1 MFAGIVPA
9 WFDPLRPYVAWLF
22 LAVALAGAG
31 FTLNALRPIK
41 GGRVLLIPA
50 FLSSWIVG
58 EMVAHQFVWQLVSTL
73 VFVWLGALDHWPG
86 WVALGLTTISWVALV
101 VMWVSARRAESVVR
115 GALADFQPFDDWPRV
130 PWTKLVTPL
139 LMGRRGVNRT
149 RGVEY
154 HRIGKK
160 RLLLDVYQPAQPGS
174 RRPAVLQIHGGG
186 WVLGSRRDQGLPL
199 LYHLASQGWVGFN
212 VDYRL
217 SPRATFPD
225 HLVDIKRALAW
236 IREHADEYGVDPD
249 FLVVTGGSAG
259 GHLTALMAL
268 TQNDP
273 SYQPGFESADTRVQ
287 AAVPFYGVYCF
298 VDRLKLYGPEF
309 FSMLI
314 EPLVMKAK
322 LADEPEKF
330 HRASPLDQVNG
341 DAPPFFIVHGDRDT
355 LAPVQ
360 YARELVRLLR
370 ERSSAAVAYAE
381 LPGAQHAFDIFY
393 SPRSVRVVEGVE
405 RFLSRI
411 HQNREGKH
419 ADAEPQGQ
427 RGSSAPA
434 PPSDATQTQQESTV

>member
-1 MFAGIVPA
+1 MFACIVPA
-9 WFDPLRPYVAWLF
+9 WFDTLQPYVAWLF
-22 LAVALAGAG
+22 LAVSLAGAG

-58 EMVAHQFVWQLVSTL
+58 EMVAHQFVWQLASTL
-73 VFVWLGALDHWPG
+73 VFVWLGALEHAPG
-86 WVALGLTTISWVALV
+86 WVALGVTTISWVALV
-101 VMWVSARRAESVVR
+101 VMWVSARQAEGVVR
-115 GALADFQPFDDWPRV
+115 GALAELQPFDHWPRV

-139 LMGRRGVNRT
+139 LMGRRGVKRT

-154 HRIGKK
+154 SRVGKK
-160 RLLLDVYQPAQPGS
+160 RLLLDVYQPAKAGS
-174 RRPAVLQIHGGG
+174 KRPAVLQIHGGG

-199 LYHLASQGWVGFN
+199 LYHLASHGWVGFN

-249 FLVVTGGSAG
+249 FVVVTGGSAG

-322 LADEPEKF
+322 LAEEPEKF
-330 HRASPLDQVNG
+330 HQASPLDRVSE
-341 DAPPFFIVHGDRDT
+341 DAPPFFVIHGDRDT

-360 YARELVRLLR
+360 YARELVRRLR
-370 ERSSAAVAYAE
+370 ERSRAAVVYAE

-411 HQNREGKH
+411 YQDRDGSRVVAQSQAPGRE
-419 ADAEPQGQ
+419 
-427 RGSSAPA
+427 
-434 PPSDATQTQQESTV
+434 

>member
-1 MFAGIVPA
+1 MAL
-9 WFDPLRPYVAWLF
+9 WLDPVRPYLPWLF
-22 LAVALAGAG
+22 LAVSLAGAG
-31 FTLNALRPIK
+31 FTLNALRPLK

-58 EMVAHQFVWQLVSTL
+58 EMVAHQFLWQLMATVL
-73 VFVWLGALDHWPG
+73 FVWLGALAAWPG
-86 WVALGLTTISWVALV
+86 WVALSLTAISWIALV
-101 VMWVSARRAESVVR
+101 AMWLSARRAEGVVR
-115 GALADFQPFDDWPRV
+115 GALAELAPFDEWPRV

-139 LMGRRGVNRT
+139 LMGRRGVKRT

-154 HRIGKK
+154 ARVGKK
-160 RLLLDVYQPAQPGS
+160 RLLLDVYEPASPG
-174 RRPAVLQIHGGG
+174 RKRPAVLQIHGGG

-199 LYHLASQGWVGFN
+199 LYHLASHGWVGFN

-249 FLVVTGGSAG
+249 FVVVTGGSAG
-259 GHLTALMAL
+259 GHLTAMMAL

-298 VDRLKLYGPEF
+298 VDRFKLHGPEF
-309 FSMLI
+309 FSMLL

-322 LADEPEKF
+322 LAKEPEKF
-330 HRASPLDQVNG
+330 HKASPLDQVNE
-341 DAPPFFIVHGDRDT
+341 DAPPFFVIHGDRDT

-370 ERSSAAVAYAE
+370 ERSHAPVVYAE

-405 RFLSRI
+405 RFLSRTYATWQTT
-411 HQNREGKH
+411 HDS
-419 ADAEPQGQ
+419 A
-427 RGSSAPA
+427 STSAPPQHA
-434 PPSDATQTQQESTV
+434 IE

>member
-1 MFAGIVPA
+1 MSPWLVE
-9 WFDPLRPYVAWLF
+9 LRPHLSWLF
-22 LAVALAGAG
+22 LVISLAGAG
-31 FTLNALRPIK
+31 FTLNAWRPLK

-50 FLSSWIVG
+50 FLSSWIVS
-58 EMVAHQFVWQLVSTL
+58 EMVAHQFFWQLVVTG
-73 VFVWLGALDHWPG
+73 VFIALGALEHWPG
-86 WVALGLTTISWVALV
+86 WVALSLTVISWVAQIV
-101 VMWVSARRAESVVR
+101 VWVSARRAEGVVR
-115 GALADFQPFDDWPRV
+115 TALAEFQPFDEWPRV
-130 PWTKLVTPL
+130 PWTKLFTPL
-139 LMGRRGVNRT
+139 LMGRRGVR
-149 RGVEY
+149 RQLGVEY
-154 HRIGKK
+154 GRVGKK
-160 RLLLDVYQPAQPGS
+160 RLLLDVYQPEAPGT

-199 LYHLASQGWVGFN
+199 LYHLASHGWVGFN

-225 HLVDIKRALAW
+225 HLIDIKRALAW

-249 FLVVTGGSAG
+249 FVVVTGGSAG

-273 SYQPGFESADTRVQ
+273 AYQPGFEDADTSVQ

-298 VDRLKLYGPEF
+298 VDRLKLYSPEF
-309 FSMLI
+309 FSMLL

-322 LADEPEKF
+322 LSEEPEKF
-330 HRASPLDQVNG
+330 RQASPLDRV
-341 DAPPFFIVHGDRDT
+341 DESAPPFFVIHGDRDT

-370 ERSSAAVAYAE
+370 EKSRAPVAYAE

-405 RFLSRI
+405 RFLNRVHAARAGRAESNRPDHGSRS
-411 HQNREGKH
+411 
-419 ADAEPQGQ
+419 AVDSAQ
-427 RGSSAPA
+427 RPPITQPGSAP
-434 PPSDATQTQQESTV
+434 

>member
-1 MFAGIVPA
+1 MPA
-9 WFDPLRPYVAWLF
+9 SVDAWTPYVAWLF

-31 FTLNALRPIK
+31 FTLNALRPVK

-58 EMVAHQFVWQLVSTL
+58 EMVAHQFVWQLLTTAL
-73 VFVWLGALDHWPG
+73 FVWLGALRHWPG
-86 WVALGLTTISWVALV
+86 WVALSLTAISWAALMA
-101 VMWVSARRAESVVR
+101 MWISARRAEKVVR
-115 GALADFQPFDDWPRV
+115 GSLSDFEPFDEWPRV
-130 PWTKLVTPL
+130 PWSKLVTPL
-139 LMGRRGVNRT
+139 LMSRRGVRRT
-149 RGVEY
+149 RGIEY
-154 HRIGKK
+154 SRVGKK
-160 RLLLDVYQPAQPGS
+160 RLLLDVYEPAAPGK

-225 HLVDIKRALAW
+225 HLVDIKRALSW

-249 FLVVTGGSAG
+249 FVVVTGGSAG

-273 SYQPGFESADTRVQ
+273 AYQPGFEAADTSVQ

-298 VDRLKLYGPEF
+298 VDRLKLYPPEF

-322 LADEPEKF
+322 LADAPEKF
-330 HRASPLDQVNG
+330 HEASPLDHVSA
-341 DAPPFFIVHGDRDT
+341 DAPPFFVIHGDRDT

-370 ERSSAAVAYAE
+370 ERSGAAVAYAE

-393 SPRSVRVVEGVE
+393 SPRSVRVIEGVE
-405 RFLSRI
+405 RFLSRVY
-411 HQNREGKH
+411 QTRTQSSTRANSP
-419 ADAEPQGQ
+419 APQGEAVSAAL
-427 RGSSAPA
+427 GSAA
-434 PPSDATQTQQESTV
+434 LDGAA